1 MLSIR
6 EIIYIKILLFLL
18 LLLIIIIMNGFSH
31 VVSASSMKKYSDK
44 TAFDER
50 RLLF

>member
-1 MLSIR
+1 MLSVR
-6 EIIYIKILLFLL
+6 EIIYIKILLFFL

-31 VVSASSMKKYSDK
+31 VLSASSMKKHPDK

-50 RLLF
+50 RMLF